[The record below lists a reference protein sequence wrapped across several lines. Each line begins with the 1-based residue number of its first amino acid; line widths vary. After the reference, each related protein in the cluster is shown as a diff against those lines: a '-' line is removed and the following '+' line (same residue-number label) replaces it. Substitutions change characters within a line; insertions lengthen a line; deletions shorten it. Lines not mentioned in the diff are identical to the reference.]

1 MSARLPDPLFAA
13 MEARLMHVPLRV
25 LRQGYASLSRQYRET
40 TVSPE
45 ERVDLKDA
53 APANQ
58 APGSGFTPAQAR
70 GLGYLAARL
79 PATYAAAST
88 ALAQVPDQH
97 LQNLRTV
104 LDLGSGPGTATWA
117 LKERW
122 PALES
127 ATFLESEPEMLA
139 HAQALAGAYPDFK
152 VSLRP
157 GDLQARLAEADP
169 HDVVILAYVL
179 SELDEAGQKDLLS
192 KAWAKATQGLFL
204 IEPGTPDASRRLLT
218 ARTQLIGEKGQIVAP
233 CPQNGVCPAEKGEFW
248 CHFSIRLER
257 RGLHKMVKDADIGY
271 EDEKFSWIYVSKD
284 PMALPSAPYRLHSFP
299 RRKNRHIALD
309 VCDTRGKRQE
319 IFLNRR
325 ITPANIRSA
334 ARRLNWGDAWDPDSV
349 PPMEDD
355 DIEAQDED

>member
-13 MEARLMHVPLRV
+13 IEARLNFVPLRV

-40 TVSPE
+40 TVSAE
-45 ERVDLKDA
+45 QREDLADGVGT
-53 APANQ
+53 Q
-58 APGSGFTPAQAR
+58 APGGGFTPAQAR

-79 PATYAAAST
+79 PATYAAASA
-88 ALAQVPDQH
+88 ALAQVPDAH
-97 LQNLRTV
+97 LQDIHSV

-122 PALES
+122 PLLNE
-127 ATFLESEPEMLA
+127 ATFLESEPEMLG

-152 VSLRP
+152 VSMRP
-157 GDLQARLAEADP
+157 GDLQTRLAEAEP
-169 HDVVILAYVL
+169 HDMVILAYVL

-192 KAWAKATQGLFL
+192 KAWAKAKRGLFL

-218 ARTQLIGEKGQIVAP
+218 ARTQLVGEKGQIVAP
-233 CPQNGVCPAEKGEFW
+233 CPQNGTCPAEKGDFW

-257 RGLHKMVKDADIGY
+257 RGLHKMVKDAEIGY

-284 PMALPSAPYRLHSFP
+284 PSALPAALNRLHAFP

-309 VCDTRGKRQE
+309 VCDSRGKRQE

-325 ITPANIRSA
+325 TTPANIRSA
-334 ARRLNWGDAWDPDSV
+334 ARRLNWGDAWDPALV
-349 PPMEDD
+349 PEGEPDEEIED
-355 DIEAQDED
+355 